1 MPREPKKVLT
11 NAVLKASSRESP
23 FKNLLHVNKLK
34 NDKQVK
40 TKINT
45 QSNSDNII
53 TFQLKINNHP
63 KLNIKIAKFT
73 FQTVKINN

>member
-23 FKNLLHVNKLK
+23 FKNLLHMNKLK

-45 QSNSDNII
+45 QSNSDNMI
-53 TFQLKINNHP
+53 TLELKINNHS
-63 KLNIKIAKFT
+63 KVNIKIAKLDE
-73 FQTVKINN
+73 